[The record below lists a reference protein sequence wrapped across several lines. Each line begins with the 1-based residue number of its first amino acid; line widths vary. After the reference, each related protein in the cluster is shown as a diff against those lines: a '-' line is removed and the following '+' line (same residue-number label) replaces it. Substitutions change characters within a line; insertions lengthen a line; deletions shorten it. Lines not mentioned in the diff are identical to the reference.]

1 MSSRESALPGFSMKS
16 FIMEYSVCVSFNTRS
31 RVSRVRLRA
40 LSRKGP
46 LEISC
51 SSGSS
56 AAPRRRQS
64 ASTRA
69 MSSAG
74 ENGFVT

>member
-16 FIMEYSVCVSFNTRS
+16 FMMEYSVCVSLTRWPFLS
-31 RVSRVRLRA
+31 SVRLRG

-46 LEISC
+46 LS

-56 AAPRRRQS
+56 GSWFAPMRR
-64 ASTRA
+64 
-69 MSSAG
+69 
-74 ENGFVT
+74 